1 MNLNTKLIQ
10 LTSSKLLNN
19 VADCGSV
26 IQVPAAAVD
35 SSHYRMVAVA
45 AVVLVQPQRLADWAV
60 VAAVVSGGGGDGDDG
75 VVATV
80 V

>member
-1 MNLNTKLIQ
+1 M
-10 LTSSKLLNN
+10 
-19 VADCGSV
+19 ADCGSV

-60 VAAVVSGGGGDGDDG
+60 VAAVVSGGGDGDDG